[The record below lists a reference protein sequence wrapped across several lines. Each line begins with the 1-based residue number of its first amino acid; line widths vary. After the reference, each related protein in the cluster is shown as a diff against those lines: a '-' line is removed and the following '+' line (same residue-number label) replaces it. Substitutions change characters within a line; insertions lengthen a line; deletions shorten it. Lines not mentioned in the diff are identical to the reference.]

1 MQTWQRSKPYLE
13 AIPMDE
19 LIGQI
24 STVAKG
30 MWKHRWLGMLIAWL
44 VAGVG
49 AAVVLLVP
57 DKYEA
62 SARIFVDTQS
72 ILKPL
77 MSGLAVQ
84 PNVDQQVVMLSRTL
98 ISRPNVE
105 KLIRMADLDLKSQSK
120 AAQEALIDELMK
132 TLEIKNVGRDNL
144 YVLSYRDTTPE
155 KAKKV
160 VQSLV
165 SIFIES
171 SLGDTRK
178 DSNIAKKFIDEQ
190 IKTYVGKLEEAE
202 ARLKEF
208 KVRNIEI
215 QNADGVDMAGQ
226 LSAIGAQLE
235 QARLDLREAEN
246 ARDAAKRQL
255 DIEKDQGTD
264 ITSRSLMQESAVVIS
279 TPEIDGRLE
288 VQKRHLDMQ
297 LQRFTDQHPDVVSTR
312 RLIEELEV
320 LKRKELQELRKTAM
334 ANPPTVANSSLAYQ
348 ELNRLLAT
356 SEVQVASLRARVS
369 EYMARFNRAR
379 ELMKTA
385 PQIEAEFA
393 QMNRDYDIN
402 KKNYGDLVTRRESA
416 ALSGDLESAAG
427 VADFRLIDPPRAS
440 PKPVAPNRLLLMPLA
455 LLVALGAGLST
466 ALLASY
472 LRAVFF
478 DARSL
483 RDVVGLP
490 LLGVVTLVMAP
501 EVGLKE
507 QTDLRKFVAASGGL
521 FSVFIVGMVVLSL
534 MSGRGG

>member
-1 MQTWQRSKPYLE
+1 ME
-13 AIPMDE
+13 D

-24 STVAKG
+24 IAAARG
-30 MWKHRWLGMLIAWL
+30 MWKHRWTGMLVAWI
-44 VAGVG
+44 VAAIGIS
-49 AAVVLLVP
+49 VVLLVP

-105 KLIRMADLDLKSQSK
+105 KLIRMADLDLKSQSR
-120 AAQEALIDELMK
+120 AAQDALIDELMK

-144 YVLSYRDTTPE
+144 YVLSYRDTSPE

-165 SIFIES
+165 SIFVES
-171 SLGDTRK
+171 SMGDTRK
-178 DSNIAKKFIDEQ
+178 DSTTARKFIDEQ

-215 QNADGVDMAGQ
+215 QSAEGIDMAGQ
-226 LSAIGAQLE
+226 LGVISSQLE

-255 DIEKDQGTD
+255 DSEKSQTADLS
-264 ITSRSLMQESAVVIS
+264 SRSLIQESAVVMS
-279 TPEIDGRLE
+279 TPEIDGRIDA
-288 VQKRHLDMQ
+288 QKRTLDML
-297 LQRFTDQHPDVVSTR
+297 LQRFTEQHPDVVSTR
-312 RLIEELEV
+312 RLIDELEE
-320 LKRKELQELRKTAM
+320 LKRKELQDLRKAAM
-334 ANPPTVANSSLAYQ
+334 ANPPPVSTNSLAYQ
-348 ELNRLLAT
+348 ELVRILAT
-356 SEVQVASLRARVS
+356 SEVQVAGLRARAS
-369 EYMARFNRAR
+369 EYMGRLNRAR

-393 QMNRDYDIN
+393 QLNRDYDIN
-402 KKNYGDLVTRRESA
+402 KKNYNDLVARRESA

-440 PKPVAPNRLLLMPLA
+440 PKPVAPNRLLLMS
-455 LLVALGAGLST
+455 LVLVISVGAGFSS
-466 ALLASY
+466 ALLASH

-483 RDVVGLP
+483 REVVGLP
-490 LLGVVTLVMAP
+490 LLGVVTLVMDPVSAM
-501 EVGLKE
+501 KE
-507 QTDLRKFVAASGGL
+507 KSDRKKFIGASGGL
-521 FSVFIVGMVVLSL
+521 FGAFVAGMVVLSL
-534 MSGRGG
+534 MSGRAG